1 MRSITDVELAQ
12 KEYKLLQKIKK
23 NLDHLI
29 SGGSVFLFGSRAR
42 GDSKDD
48 SDWDILIITEN
59 INEEI
64 KSNILKTLYDIEL
77 EENVIIN
84 PLILSRNAWENGR
97 FACHP
102 IHAHIES
109 KGILLTY
116 E

>member
-1 MRSITDVELAQ
+1 MRIITDVKLTQ
-12 KEYKLLQKIKK
+12 KEHELLQKIKK
-23 NLDHLI
+23 KLDDLI
-29 SGGSVFLFGSRAR
+29 NGGSVFLFGSRAR

-48 SDWDILIITEN
+48 SDWDILIISEK
-59 INEEI
+59 INEKI

-97 FACHP
+97 FAYHP
-102 IHAHIES
+102 IRAHIES
-109 KGILLTY
+109 EGILLTY